1 MVRKVFCARKRS
13 DFQGLNFTQD
23 IQCHLCTGS
32 MTRASQSQPGP
43 LVPGESRRHPPS
55 LSVAFF
61 SEIKNEFLIKTKL
74 KRRLRKVRYSSLSF
88 FL

>member
-1 MVRKVFCARKRS
+1 MSLVLRVNDQS
-13 DFQGLNFTQD
+13 QPEP
-23 IQCHLCTGS
+23 
-32 MTRASQSQPGP
+32 TRANQSQPGP

-74 KRRLRKVRYSSLSF
+74 KRRLRKVHYSSLFF